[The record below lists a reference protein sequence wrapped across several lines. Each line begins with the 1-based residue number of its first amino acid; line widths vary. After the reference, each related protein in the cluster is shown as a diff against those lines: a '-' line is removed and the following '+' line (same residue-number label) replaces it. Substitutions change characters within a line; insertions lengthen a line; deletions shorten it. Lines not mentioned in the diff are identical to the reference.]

1 MSYIAAPQPL
11 LEAEVLTHRAR
22 GGLRARRAASRAT
35 LCQGQRATAGLDPA
49 ADDAPSRRAAK
60 PPPLA
65 GVSPAPGALQEQAA
79 HPLEG
84 SMGLSANGA
93 SGTCLPEVLPHAS
106 MLLARRTERTLE
118 AVGCRGY

>member
-22 GGLRARRAASRAT
+22 GGLRARRADSRAT
-35 LCQGQRATAGLDPA
+35 GGQGQRATAGLDPA
-49 ADDAPSRRAAK
+49 ADDAPSRSSAK

-65 GVSPAPGALQEQAA
+65 GVSPAPGALQEQEQAA

-84 SMGLSANGA
+84 SMVLSAKGA

-106 MLLARRTERTLE
+106 MPLARRTERTL
-118 AVGCRGY
+118 